1 MENSES
7 RESRKQ
13 RFLEAK
19 AVREKEKKNKGNYSN
34 TKTIIPDYKYLYLKP
49 NTCQVFRMVGNPLVV
64 RKEITDPVQV
74 DRSLIIDDEGNYF
87 TLIWNM
93 DKSHPLNLLKR
104 KLTKYSY
111 GKEKKVK
118 IYDNEGC
125 ELLRRFLTN
134 GKEKPSSMEQGW
146 SSTRYILANV
156 IDRMDTWCV
165 DNKSTKVFT
174 WKETPAKEEGK
185 FYYEPGMKISFY
197 NEIFDIKC
205 STYSANFEDFDL
217 VSRRFTEK
225 TRPNDSTNFVLYHPE
240 EKTAI
245 QKYGTDDGIDYY
257 SHIKMTDYLDDEDES
272 LNLFP
277 LEDIPF
283 ISRPTPISV
292 VMNKVGNFIKAFD
305 KKYKMNIWEQCLELK
320 GEELE
325 KLRGGIT
332 TEGNTEEDSIEHI
345 DADLPSEVQT
355 PVTVTTPIQKVLKK
369 KGFSKEDITSEMLKE
384 FPFIKDLSL
393 ADYALI
399 TEINVENQEIVWN
412 VPVNAECGNSD
423 CGMDIPEDVAT
434 CPYCG
439 TKF

>member
-205 STYSANFEDFDL
+205 STY
-217 VSRRFTEK
+217 
-225 TRPNDSTNFVLYHPE
+225 
-240 EKTAI
+240 
-245 QKYGTDDGIDYY
+245 
-257 SHIKMTDYLDDEDES
+257 
-272 LNLFP
+272 
-277 LEDIPF
+277 
-283 ISRPTPISV
+283 
-292 VMNKVGNFIKAFD
+292 
-305 KKYKMNIWEQCLELK
+305 C
-320 GEELE
+320 
-325 KLRGGIT
+325 
-332 TEGNTEEDSIEHI
+332 
-345 DADLPSEVQT
+345 
-355 PVTVTTPIQKVLKK
+355 
-369 KGFSKEDITSEMLKE
+369 
-384 FPFIKDLSL
+384 
-393 ADYALI
+393 
-399 TEINVENQEIVWN
+399 
-412 VPVNAECGNSD
+412 
-423 CGMDIPEDVAT
+423 
-434 CPYCG
+434 
-439 TKF
+439 